1 MIIRVRS
8 EKAYCP
14 LFHLKR
20 HSDWIYAS
28 RRGGRGNSHIDIVLD
43 IYVTQKDEQFFNW
56 ALAAGGNIAIDNRGS
71 GRTAG
76 FRAYSLDVNFKI
88 TSNHPAIYRPDFFSH
103 SDSTDPDNVIFLSQI
118 TSWYGLRSNMRGLIR
133 LT

>member
-1 MIIRVRS
+1 M
-8 EKAYCP
+8 
-14 LFHLKR
+14 F
-20 HSDWIYAS
+20 
-28 RRGGRGNSHIDIVLD
+28 
-43 IYVTQKDEQFFNW
+43 Q
-56 ALAAGGNIAIDNRGS
+56 
-71 GRTAG
+71 RTLG
-76 FRAYSLDVNFKI
+76 DKSVYETCGLDVNFKI